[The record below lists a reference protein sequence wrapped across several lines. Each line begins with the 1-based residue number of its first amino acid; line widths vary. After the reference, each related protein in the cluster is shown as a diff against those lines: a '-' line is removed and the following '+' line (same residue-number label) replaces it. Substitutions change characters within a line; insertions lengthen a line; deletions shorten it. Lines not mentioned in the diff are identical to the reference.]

1 MKIHVRTLL
10 TALVAGGALAT
21 AVYSLGLVN
30 IGASGGHTWATTLFL
45 HTAMRNSVWFQSLSI
60 EAPEDLARADRIRL
74 GAGHYESG
82 CAPCHGSPAREPGA
96 VALSMVPHPPDLA
109 SRIHRWA
116 PEELFWIVRN
126 GVMMTG
132 MPAWPAHARKDEVW
146 AVTAFLGEYPSLS
159 AEEYRALAYGEAE
172 RGRALSI
179 PSHPVAAD
187 CVRCHGEDGL
197 GSPTGAFPR
206 LDLQPQ
212 AVLLDAL
219 AAYED
224 GRRASGVMR
233 TAAMGLTTPELEALA
248 AFYARAETAPFA
260 PLDAG
265 DIPPETLARG
275 RLVALEGLPEDD
287 VAACAGCHAPE
298 ARAGRAE
305 FPRLAGQYPGYLE
318 AQLDLF
324 ADEDAR
330 RGGGRFAHL
339 MQAASHHLK
348 PEDREAV
355 AAFYASRLPA
365 PRGTVD

>member
-1 MKIHVRTLL
+1 MRIHVRTLL

-21 AVYSLGLVN
+21 AVYSFGLVN

-45 HTAMRNSVWFQSLSI
+45 HTAMRNSVWFQSLNVQ
-60 EAPEDLARADRIRL
+60 APDDLSRPDRIRL
-74 GAGHYESG
+74 GAGAYESG
-82 CAPCHGSPAREPGA
+82 CAPCHGSPAQDRGA
-96 VALSMVPHPPDLA
+96 VPLNMVPRPPDLA
-109 SRIHRWA
+109 GRIDEWT

-132 MPAWPAHARKDEVW
+132 MPAWPSPVREDEVW
-146 AVTAFLGEYPSLS
+146 AVTAFLLEYPSLTPE
-159 AEEYRALAYGEAE
+159 AYRALAFGEAD

-179 PSHPVAAD
+179 PSDPVVAD
-187 CVRCHGEDGL
+187 CVRCHGEDGV
-197 GSPTGAFPR
+197 GDGAFPR

-219 AAYED
+219 QAYED
-224 GRRASGVMR
+224 GRRASGVMQ
-233 TAAMGLTTPELEALA
+233 TAAMGLTEEELEALA
-248 AFYARAETAPFA
+248 AFYAQAPTRPFA
-260 PLDAG
+260 PVQEAE
-265 DIPPETLARG
+265 IAPEILARG
-275 RLVALEGLPEDD
+275 RRIAEAGLPEDD

-298 ARAGRAE
+298 ARAGRPD
-305 FPRLAGQYPGYLE
+305 FPRLAGQRPLYLE

-324 ADEDAR
+324 ANEDAR

-339 MQAASHHLK
+339 MTAASHHLE

-365 PRGTVD
+365 PRDAAPD